1 MYLVT
6 YQPETG
12 IITSAG
18 VINPAYALPPELLPE
33 GSIYT
38 EALPEGDLDGW
49 LYQDGVFV
57 SRPDIPAPLTAE
69 GEESESTTT
78 LVKKA

>member
-18 VINPAYALPPELLPE
+18 VIDSAYALQPEELPE
-33 GSIYT
+33 GSVYT
-38 EALPEGDLDGW
+38 EALPKGDLTGW
-49 LYQDGVFV
+49 LYQDDGFV
-57 SRPDIPAPLTAE
+57 LRPVTIATLLAD
-69 GEESESTTT
+69 GEETTAP
-78 LVKKA
+78 VYSA

>member
-6 YQPETG
+6 YQPDTG
-12 IITSAG
+12 ILTSAG
-18 VINPAYALPPELLPE
+18 VIDPAYALPPELLPK
-33 GSIYT
+33 GSVYT
-38 EALPEGDLDGW
+38 DSLPEGDLEGW
-49 LYQDGVFV
+49 LYQDGTFV
-57 SRPDIPAPLTAE
+57 PRPGISSPLTAE

>member
-6 YQPETG
+6 YQPETE

-38 EALPEGDLDGW
+38 ESLPKGDLTGW
-49 LYQDGVFV
+49 LYQDDGFV
-57 SRPDIPAPLTAE
+57 LRPVTIATLLAD
-69 GEESESTTT
+69 GEETTAP
-78 LVKKA
+78 VYSA

>member
-6 YQPETG
+6 YEPETG

-18 VINPAYALPPELLPE
+18 VIDSAYALQPEELPE
-33 GSIYT
+33 GSVYT
-38 EALPEGDLDGW
+38 EALPKGDLTGW

>member
-6 YQPETG
+6 YEPETG

-18 VINPAYALPPELLPE
+18 VIDSAYALQPEELPE

-38 EALPEGDLDGW
+38 ESLPEGDLDGW
-49 LYQDGVFV
+49 LYQDDGFV
-57 SRPDIPAPLTAE
+57 LRPVTIATLLAD
-69 GEESESTTT
+69 GEETTAP
-78 LVKKA
+78 VYSA

>member
-18 VINPAYALPPELLPE
+18 VIDPAYALPPELLPE
-33 GSIYT
+33 GSVYT
-38 EALPEGDLDGW
+38 DSLPEGDLEGW
-49 LYQDGVFV
+49 LYQDGTFV
-57 SRPDIPAPLTAE
+57 PRPDISSPLTAE
-69 GEESESTTT
+69 GEEITTT

>member
-18 VINPAYALPPELLPE
+18 VIDPAYALPPELLPK
-33 GSIYT
+33 GSVYT
-38 EALPEGDLDGW
+38 DSLPEGDLEGW
-49 LYQDGVFV
+49 LYQDGTFV
-57 SRPDIPAPLTAE
+57 PRPVTIAPLLAD
-69 GEESESTTT
+69 GEETTAP
-78 LVKKA
+78 VYSV

>member
-33 GSIYT
+33 GSVYT
-38 EALPEGDLDGW
+38 DSLPEGDLEGW
-49 LYQDGVFV
+49 LYQDGTFV
-57 SRPDIPAPLTAE
+57 PQPDISSPLTAE
-69 GEESESTTT
+69 GEEITTT

>member
-18 VINPAYALPPELLPE
+18 VIDSAYALQPEELPE
-33 GSIYT
+33 GSAYT
-38 EALPEGDLDGW
+38 DSLPEGNLTGW
-49 LYQDGVFV
+49 LYQDGAFV
-57 SRPDIPAPLTAE
+57 SRPVTIATLLAD
-69 GEESESTTT
+69 GEETTAP
-78 LVKKA
+78 VYSA

>member
-33 GSIYT
+33 GSVYT
-38 EALPEGDLDGW
+38 DSLPEGDLEGW
-49 LYQDGVFV
+49 LYQDGTFV
-57 SRPDIPAPLTAE
+57 PCPL
-69 GEESESTTT
+69 S
-78 LVKKA
+78 

>member
-6 YQPETG
+6 YEPETG

-38 EALPEGDLDGW
+38 EALPKGDLTGW
-49 LYQDGVFV
+49 LYQDGGFV
-57 SRPDIPAPLTAE
+57 PRPDTPAPLLAE
-69 GEESESTTT
+69 GEDSTTT

>member
-6 YQPETG
+6 YEPETG

-18 VINPAYALPPELLPE
+18 VIDSAYALQPEELPE
-33 GSIYT
+33 GSVYT
-38 EALPEGDLDGW
+38 EALPKGDLTGW
-49 LYQDGVFV
+49 LYQDSGFV
-57 SRPDIPAPLTAE
+57 PRPDTPAPLLAE
-69 GEESESTTT
+69 GEDSTTT

>member
-18 VINPAYALPPELLPE
+18 VIDPAYALPPELLPK
-33 GSIYT
+33 GSVYT
-38 EALPEGDLDGW
+38 DSLPEGDLEAW
-49 LYQDGVFV
+49 LYQNYAFV
-57 SRPDIPAPLTAE
+57 PRPVTIAPLLAD
-69 GEESESTTT
+69 GEETTAP
-78 LVKKA
+78 VYSV